1 MKSFQQE
8 IQEIKSKILRRE
20 YFSLARYGDG
30 EMMIMKGESIDLLR
44 KANGEFKYDPSNKRD
59 EEYREKLL
67 KAFRYRHEGYFVG
80 IGCPCCVGRVN
91 FQWMKQH
98 SRQDE
103 TSLTWANLLVNGNYK
118 TFLTEIVPLFSEIDV
133 YIVCNSK
140 ATLERLS
147 FKENIV
153 KDWRITSDAW
163 KGDDTILSDFEV
175 LNPKDSLFLFA
186 AGPYSKILCHQMWS
200 RNQQNFYIDIGST
213 MDPWLFGASGYTRGY
228 LRGAPTLNKIC
239 TWGD

>member
-8 IQEIKSKILRRE
+8 IQDIKSKILRRE

-30 EMMIMKGESIDLLR
+30 EMMIMKGESIDLLG
-44 KANGEFKYDPSNKRD
+44 KANGEFKYDPSSKKD

-67 KAFRYRHEGYFVG
+67 KAFRYCREGYFIG
-80 IGCPCCVGRVN
+80 IGCPCCVGNSN
-91 FQWMKQH
+91 FQWMKRH

-103 TSLTWANLLVNGNYK
+103 ASLTWANLLVNGNYK
-118 TFLTEIVPLFSEIDV
+118 TFLTEIVPLFSEMDV

-153 KDWRITSDAW
+153 KDWRVTADAW

-175 LNPKDSLFLFA
+175 LSPKGSLFLFA

-213 MDPWLFGASGYTRGY
+213 MDPWLFGPNGYTRGY

-239 TWGD
+239 IWGN